1 MRIKEK
7 RKELDPQI
15 IQIVQVSA
23 GIVKIYNYSWRL
35 NHVFLCVF
43 ELHGSTDMWIFLIAN
58 TNTTWSVAGW
68 TCRCGG
74 TRYRGPHISSTQ
86 INPCIVQGSTV
97 VLILR
102 LLFLGSFSCSYKY
115 SLGSEQATVG
125 SHCTYELGW
134 KYTWKKMIE
143 PPGEQVTVTSSNHPE
158 CDGFLK
164 LWIAF

>member
-23 GIVKIYNYSWRL
+23 GIVKIYNY
-35 NHVFLCVF
+35 FEPCVF
-43 ELHGSTDMWIFLIAN
+43 ELHESTDMWIFLIAN

-97 VLILR
+97 IFLR
-102 LLFLGSFSCSYKY
+102 MQKNLPANWNTDEDVSGNP
-115 SLGSEQATVG
+115 E
-125 SHCTYELGW
+125 
-134 KYTWKKMIE
+134 IE
-143 PPGEQVTVTSSNHPE
+143 KFIAEIRNFIG
-158 CDGFLK
+158 GF
-164 LWIAF
+164 